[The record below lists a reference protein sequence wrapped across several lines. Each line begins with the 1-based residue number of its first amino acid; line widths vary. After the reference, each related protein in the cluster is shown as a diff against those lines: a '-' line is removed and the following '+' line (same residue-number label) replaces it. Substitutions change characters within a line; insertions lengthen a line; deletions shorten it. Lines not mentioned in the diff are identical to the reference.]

1 MHKRLKWILLSC
13 GLLVLAVLAWFCL
26 RPARPFHLPS
36 GPGRVKVAIGFS
48 HAVILAGDGS
58 LWVWGDNQL
67 GWPALGLGKVQ
78 RQPSPQRLGTNTDWV
93 DIAAD
98 GDHTLALKADGSL
111 WGWGGNFNWQIDATR
126 LPRATPAPSMT
137 GNDWKQIATGL
148 HCLAIKRNGSLWAW
162 GNNWAGVL
170 GTGST
175 NNSFA
180 PVQVGVSTN
189 WLNVWAGN
197 IESVAQQADGS
208 LWFWGHLLLQFGPK
222 GTNILSPIPLSTD
235 TNWVDVGLGDFMGFA
250 IKSDGTL
257 WAWGADADIF
267 TGATDPALNA
277 RPRQVGTN
285 TDWRACSPFAN
296 SCLLLMKKDGAL
308 WALDDFLDQ
317 RSKRLGNPAWKM
329 QPVQPRRIGIPGE
342 VVAFAGGRH
351 RLGVA
356 VTRNGEVWTWG
367 WAMGHR
373 SPGQAFVEG
382 LSRALNSA
390 GIRNRW
396 AQGQWDPVMRD
407 KPWRLGTDE

>member
-1 MHKRLKWILLSC
+1 MHRRLKWSLLSAA
-13 GLLVLAVLAWFCL
+13 LLLAAAIAWFCL
-26 RPARPFHLPS
+26 KPARPFHLPA
-36 GPGRVKVAIGFS
+36 GPGPVKVAIGFS

-78 RQPSPQRLGTNTDWV
+78 RQLSPRRLGSDTNWV

-126 LPRATPAPSMT
+126 TPRATPAPSMP

-148 HCLAIKRNGSLWAW
+148 HVLALKRNGSLWAW
-162 GNNWAGVL
+162 GNNWSGNL

-175 NNSFA
+175 NNTYV
-180 PVQVGVSTN
+180 PLQVGSSTN
-189 WLNVWAGN
+189 WVKVWAN
-197 IESVAQQADGS
+197 NVNSVGHQADGS

-222 GTNILSPIPLSTD
+222 GTNILSPRPLSSD

-267 TGATDPALNA
+267 TGAPDPALNA
-277 RPRQVGTN
+277 QPRQVGTN
-285 TDWRACSPFAN
+285 SDWLACSPFAN
-296 SCLLLMKKDGAL
+296 SCLLLMKKDRSL
-308 WALDDFLDQ
+308 WALDDSLDQ
-317 RSKRLGNPAWKM
+317 RAKRLGNSAWKM
-329 QPVQPRRIGIPGE
+329 QPVQARRIELPKDI
-342 VVAFAGGRH
+342 VAFAGGHH

-356 VTRNGEVWTWG
+356 VTRDGEVWTWG
-367 WAMGHR
+367 MALGER
-373 SPGQAFVEG
+373 SPGDAFVNG
-382 LSRALNSA
+382 LSTFLNRV
-390 GIRNRW
+390 GIRTRW
-396 AQGQWDPVMRD
+396 GQGQPDPVMRE
-407 KPWRLGTDE
+407 KPWRLGADE